1 MNENLEMR
9 TLWQA
14 VERRLVLVVTIVV
27 LSAVAGYAYVA
38 SADRTYEATSALL
51 IASEPDVDSLDA
63 DRALAA
69 QRLALTLSELV
80 KRQPVLDPVA
90 FDLSLDETWQQLRNR
105 VAVTLIPE
113 TQVLRIS
120 ATAGSPEAAEQLVA
134 AITDSF
140 IVYSEQVLPSQQVVI
155 DPATAT
161 AAPVSP
167 SAPITV
173 LAATLGGVVLA
184 FAVAQILE
192 WRSTRFD
199 RRVDGVEVIWVGSPR
214 GLRPGRR
221 RVSDT
226 QASAEYRRSLIRL
239 FGRTGDDPLRSLM
252 ITGDR
257 GASTYEVV
265 AARCAIA
272 LAEGGAHVVV
282 VRLAGA
288 HGKASSLLNP
298 PLPGVH
304 DFLADPL
311 LRAESL
317 MTLTATS
324 GLELLPVGEPTRST
338 PVHRRVARLG
348 ELLDEVLENADVVI
362 LVGPLDDPL
371 SGVEQLLARVQVVAV
386 AGTNAD
392 QPEETV
398 ARLRAGR
405 PEIDAVAVVVRPA
418 LAVASPQLADRLAV
432 GRSALATEDREP
444 EVLREVPVRSANRR
458 WGSGRDGGADDTGDE
473 GDDESPDG
481 PEQDAA
487 ATAHDADDE
496 DGADNGAL
504 VLELTVEPEDESAS
518 TDDHE
523 PGQGRATS

>member
-1 MNENLEMR
+1 M
-9 TLWQA
+9 
-14 VERRLVLVVTIVV
+14 
-27 LSAVAGYAYVA
+27 
-38 SADRTYEATSALL
+38 
-51 IASEPDVDSLDA
+51 
-63 DRALAA
+63 
-69 QRLALTLSELV
+69 
-80 KRQPVLDPVA
+80 
-90 FDLSLDETWQQLRNR
+90 
-105 VAVTLIPE
+105 
-113 TQVLRIS
+113 
-120 ATAGSPEAAEQLVA
+120 
-134 AITDSF
+134 
-140 IVYSEQVLPSQQVVI
+140 
-155 DPATAT
+155 
-161 AAPVSP
+161 
-167 SAPITV
+167 
-173 LAATLGGVVLA
+173 
-184 FAVAQILE
+184 
-192 WRSTRFD
+192 
-199 RRVDGVEVIWVGSPR
+199 
-214 GLRPGRR
+214 
-221 RVSDT
+221 
-226 QASAEYRRSLIRL
+226 
-239 FGRTGDDPLRSLM
+239 
-252 ITGDR
+252 
-257 GASTYEVV
+257 
-265 AARCAIA
+265 
-272 LAEGGAHVVV
+272 
-282 VRLAGA
+282 
-288 HGKASSLLNP
+288 
-298 PLPGVH
+298 
-304 DFLADPL
+304 
-311 LRAESL
+311 
-317 MTLTATS
+317 
-324 GLELLPVGEPTRST
+324 GEPTRST

-458 WGSGRDGGADDTGDE
+458 WASGRDGGADDTGDE